1 MRFFFVCLSFCRYWI
16 ATTYWSL
23 VMSLFTVSVIF
34 TALLV
39 LRLTLELLSYK
50 IVELV
55 VLLVLCWHF

>member
-1 MRFFFVCLSFCRYWI
+1 
-16 ATTYWSL
+16 
-23 VMSLFTVSVIF
+23 MSLFTVSVIF